1 MSSSE
6 NTNTDTNES
15 IINPN
20 EKPKDDS
27 WVSGVGLSVLL
38 LVVCPKILDF
48 WGIPISSYGPYL
60 AFVVFIILV
69 KIILPS
75 NLSFSSNSSETEIN
89 SNEVPLQQYN
99 VIRSQPS
106 LESTPQYAAQAII
119 PSIDNS
125 NDNPEETWRD
135 IEGDIDEERQN
146 TDV

>member
-89 SNEVPLQQYN
+89 SNEVPLQQYE

-106 LESTPQYAAQAII
+106 LESTPQYAAPAIM
-119 PSIDNS
+119 PS
-125 NDNPEETWRD
+125 NDEESETWRD
-135 IEGDIDEERQN
+135 IEGDVDEERQN